1 MTLARCSASAYRGL
15 VTNIEQ
21 MARQRRLI
29 VAAALVR
36 PDQKILIQKRPEGKP
51 MAGLWEFPGGKI
63 EADEGLAAGLVREL
77 QEELGINVLETDLEP
92 FAFTSV
98 AGESDDL
105 ILMLY
110 LIRQWSGEPQAL
122 IADELCWCSADQL
135 TNYDMPPADVP
146 LVKRLRQVL

>member
-1 MTLARCSASAYRGL
+1 MLARSSASAYRGL
-15 VTNIEQ
+15 VTHNDQ
-21 MARQRRLI
+21 TTRQRRLI

-36 PDQKILIQKRPEGKP
+36 ADQKILIQKRPEGKP

-77 QEELGINVLETDLEP
+77 QEELGIIVQEADLDP

-98 AGESDDL
+98 AGEKDDL

-110 LIRQWSGEPQAL
+110 VIREWQGEPQAL

-135 TNYDMPPADVP
+135 TEFDMPPADVP
-146 LVKRLRQVL
+146 LVTRLRQVL

>member
-1 MTLARCSASAYRGL
+1 MLARSSASAYRGL
-15 VTNIEQ
+15 VTHIDQ
-21 MARQRRLI
+21 TIRQRRLI

-36 PDQKILIQKRPEGKP
+36 ADQKILIQKRPERKP

-77 QEELGINVLETDLEP
+77 QEELGIIVQEADLEP

-98 AGESDDL
+98 AGEKDDL

-110 LIRQWSGEPQAL
+110 VIREWQGEPQAL
-122 IADELCWCSADQL
+122 IADELCWCSVDQL
-135 TNYDMPPADVP
+135 TEFDMPPADVP
-146 LVKRLRQVL
+146 LVTRLRQVL

>member
-1 MTLARCSASAYRGL
+1 MLARCSASAYSGL
-15 VTNIEQ
+15 VTHIEQ
-21 MARQRRLI
+21 MTRQRRLI
-29 VAAALVR
+29 VAAALVGA
-36 PDQKILIQKRPEGKP
+36 DQKILIQKRPEGKP

-77 QEELGINVLETDLEP
+77 QEELGINVQEADLEP

-98 AGESDDL
+98 AGDKDDL

-122 IADELCWCSADQL
+122 IADELCWCSVDQL
-135 TNYDMPPADVP
+135 TEFDMPPADVP

>member
-1 MTLARCSASAYRGL
+1 
-15 VTNIEQ
+15 
-21 MARQRRLI
+21 
-29 VAAALVR
+29 
-36 PDQKILIQKRPEGKP
+36 

-63 EADEGLAAGLVREL
+63 EAGEGLAAGLVREL
-77 QEELGINVLETDLEP
+77 QEELGIKVLEMDLEP
-92 FAFTSV
+92 FAFTSA

-110 LIRQWSGEPQAL
+110 LTRHWSGEPQAL

-135 TNYDMPPADVP
+135 TEFDMPPADVP

>member
-21 MARQRRLI
+21 MTRQRRLI
-29 VAAALVR
+29 VAAALVGA
-36 PDQKILIQKRPEGKP
+36 DQKILIQKRPEGKP

-63 EADEGLAAGLVREL
+63 EAGEGLEKGLVREL
-77 QEELGINVLETDLEP
+77 DEELGINVLETDLEP

-98 AGESDDL
+98 AGECDDL

-110 LIRQWSGEPQAL
+110 LVRNWSGEPQAL
-122 IADELCWCSADQL
+122 IADELCWCTADQL
-135 TNYDMPPADVP
+135 TKFDMPPADVP
-146 LVKRLRQVL
+146 LIKRLRQIL